1 MKKCAMS
8 IITTLFFCITP
19 TVDAVPL
26 QSHRAV
32 YKLSLIN
39 ATPESSIED
48 IQGNLTLELQKR
60 CDGWFTQQFSS
71 TTIYDKN
78 NQQMESDW
86 GYVIWESD
94 DHNQLRFNTYRK
106 VDGEVTKEYRG
117 NANLTKGVAEYTV
130 PDTMSLKIP
139 TGTLFPIAHLKET
152 IKTARNG
159 GGMLSKQ
166 IFDGSAGAGV
176 TGLNTY
182 IGKNENLPQMKEQ
195 HALSNIGVYPI
206 QIAIFEP
213 NNQGAIPDY
222 ETYQEL
228 SDSGIVNSYTVIVD
242 GFRVKGTLER
252 IELLP
257 SEPCTPS

>member
-1 MKKCAMS
+1 M
-8 IITTLFFCITP
+8 
-19 TVDAVPL
+19 

-32 YKLSLIN
+32 YKLSLID
-39 ATPESSIED
+39 ATPESGIED
-48 IQGNLTLELQKR
+48 IRGSLSLELQKR

-78 NQQMESDW
+78 NQQKEIHW

-94 DHNQLRFNTYRK
+94 DHNELRFNTYRK
-106 VDGEVTKEYRG
+106 VDGELMEKHRG
-117 NANLTKGVAEYTV
+117 NAYLTKGIAEYKI
-130 PDTMSLKIP
+130 PATMSLKIP

-152 IKTARNG
+152 IKTARNE

-166 IFDGSAGAGV
+166 IFDGSAGVGV
-176 TGLNTY
+176 TGLNTF
-182 IGKNENLPQMKEQ
+182 IGKKENLPQMKEQ
-195 HALSNIGVYPI
+195 HELSNNGVYPV

-257 SEPCTPS
+257 NESCTPS